1 MSSVLAVLLPIFAF
15 ILAGFACRRSNR
27 LGHEAASELNKFV
40 VWLCLPAL
48 LFKTTATSSWNAFW
62 QPGFLAA
69 FAGGCLLI
77 FAITLLWRLRQ
88 GRPLPSASIDALG
101 ASYANTGYMGIP
113 LCLAVLGEDGL
124 EPALIATLVVVCML
138 FALAVICIEAG
149 LQHERSLS
157 RALLKVVTALGKN
170 PLVISPLAG
179 ALWAAGGW
187 ELSATVRHFLDLLA
201 AATVPCALVSLGLFL
216 AQKQEGQA
224 TGIWPLVL
232 LKGIGQPLLTGLLA
246 YRVFQL
252 PPLWADAALLLSALP
267 TGTGPFMLAEYY
279 GREAPVVSR
288 TILIS
293 TLCSLPTLSVCIYW
307 IGTPAP

>member
-1 MSSVLAVLLPIFAF
+1 MSSVLAVLVPIFAL
-15 ILAGFACRRSNR
+15 ILAGFLCRRSNR
-27 LGHEAASELNKFV
+27 LGPGAASEMNKFV

-48 LFKTTATSSWNAFW
+48 LFKATATSSWAVFW

-77 FAITLLWRLRQ
+77 FATTMIWRLRQ
-88 GRPLPSASIDALG
+88 RRSLPAASIDALS

-113 LCLAVLGEDGL
+113 LCLLVLGEEGL

-138 FALAVICIEAG
+138 FAIAVICIEAG
-149 LQHERSLS
+149 LQNERSLG
-157 RALLKVVTALGKN
+157 RAVLTVLTALAKN

-179 ALWAAGGW
+179 ALWAATGLG
-187 ELSATVRHFLDLLA
+187 LPAMALRFLDLLA

-216 AQKQEGQA
+216 AQRQEGEA
-224 TGIWPLVL
+224 AGAWPLVIV
-232 LKGIGQPLLTGLLA
+232 KMVGQPLLTGFLA

-252 PPLWADAALLLSALP
+252 PPLWANAALLLSALP

-279 GREAPVVSR
+279 AREAPVASR

-293 TLCSLPTLSVCIYW
+293 TLCSLASLSACIYW
-307 IGTPAP
+307 IGNSA